1 MVSMVVAA
9 VEATLGRVL
18 DERPNTTGA
27 GRRGGHPDLA
37 KHAGWKVWA
46 ICQILPGLAAVDAAP
61 ESAVRAAAA
70 DLPEGAMGLPDG
82 GVKDAWVGLVET
94 EIDRAG
100 FIANEENLAPG
111 CAAVIALEH
120 ASLRVRPESVTER
133 GDPHDVRVERVN
145 ANLGDVTRFAQPEV
159 APAAAG
165 VGTAIGAVTM
175 GHINTDGR
183 LAGPGVDDVRVRRR
197 HRTRAASMFRH
208 RSFSRRRRQRRRN
221 RRCWSHDGCRLR
233 QRPGHPGTVRC

>member
-46 ICQILPGLAAVDAAP
+46 ICQIPPGLAAVDAAP

-82 GVKDAWVGLVET
+82 GVKDSGVGLVET

-100 FIANEENLAPG
+100 FIADVENLAPG
-111 CAAVIALEH
+111 CAAVLALEH
-120 ASLRVRPESVTER
+120 AALRVRTEGVTQR
-133 GDPHDVRVERVN
+133 RDPHDIRVVRVD
-145 ANLGDVTRFAQPEV
+145 ANLADVARFGQSDV
-159 APAAAG
+159 APASA
-165 VGTAIGAVTM
+165 
-175 GHINTDGR
+175 
-183 LAGPGVDDVRVRRR
+183 
-197 HRTRAASMFRH
+197 
-208 RSFSRRRRQRRRN
+208 
-221 RRCWSHDGCRLR
+221 
-233 QRPGHPGTVRC
+233 